1 MDVPKDSAA
10 RLGAGLHWQT
20 STGGLVKPRHPGT
33 QTAALIHWGR
43 TGGRAVCLGPQT
55 PGSRQ
60 MNSFMHSI
68 QRTKIISTPPIIQ
81 FIQQLIW

>member
-60 MNSFMHSI
+60 MNGG
-68 QRTKIISTPPIIQ
+68 RRGWKPGTR
-81 FIQQLIW
+81 QLSAEGRAGQGRGQ